1 MRLLLNQ
8 TDPMSTASKSFSDH
22 ESDEFDDDDNEMLV
36 DYSDDH
42 HRHRTTSSKKF
53 TSRTTTSKRSY
64 IANGR
69 KSLSTKKRSNI
80 KRSEKVL
87 HSYNS
92 FDAID
97 MDSMQDAEQNGN
109 NGPQRHAANLRER
122 KRMQSINDAFD
133 GLRTHIPVHPY
144 EKRLSKV
151 DTLRLAIEYIS
162 FLNRL
167 LNSTNQTDSIH
178 PLPQPSHR
186 FRSHSSHPHGNNCP
200 ALTKKK
206 IILDCSPMSN
216 DENDEGQIIVGHSLS
231 WHDASLRHLVHH
243 SSIVAPG
250 CNIYHSDIIVVTANV
265 WIPDVLTS
273 ANGHQISTSPSC
285 STIGMNMSTMNNHLS
300 ATVNHSDDSNNQD
313 DDNGS
318 PTGLNSTHLQTIPS
332 QWDMSINGNDY
343 LPVYNHHHHHHQVQ
357 QQQLQQQQQQQAR
370 TNMYEDDHVWYERL
384 RSMATS
390 IGTEQ
395 QSSSDSSSN
404 DIQQH
409 HQLFDVYS
417 QHLPP
422 PMMTT
427 VSIDPHI
434 NYYST
439 NHAFD
444 HYHHHHHI
452 PEYQT
457 MFSF

>member
-8 TDPMSTASKSFSDH
+8 TDQMPTPSKVFSDH
-22 ESDEFDDDDNEMLV
+22 ESDEFDDDDNEMMV
-36 DYSDDH
+36 NYSNHHHH
-42 HRHRTTSSKKF
+42 HRQSTTTTATQKKYNNRSTTLSSSK
-53 TSRTTTSKRSY
+53 RN
-64 IANGR
+64 NGR
-69 KSLSTKKRSNI
+69 KSISIKKRSNI
-80 KRSEKVL
+80 KRSSKL
-87 HSYNS
+87 IHTYDS
-92 FDAID
+92 FDTYDID
-97 MDSMQDAEQNGN
+97 DVNQIDNNQNSG
-109 NGPQRHAANLRER
+109 QRHAANLRER
-122 KRMQSINDAFD
+122 KRMQSINDAFE

-151 DTLRLAIEYIS
+151 DTLRLAIDYIA

-167 LNSTNQTDSIH
+167 LTSTSQTDSIH

-186 FRSHSSHPHGNNCP
+186 FRSHPSHPHGNNCP
-200 ALTKKK
+200 VLTRKK
-206 IILDCSPMSN
+206 IILDCTPITN
-216 DENDEGQIIVGHSLS
+216 DNNDQGQTILGHSLS
-231 WHDASLRHLVHH
+231 WYDASLHHLVHH

-250 CNIYHSDIIVVTANV
+250 CNIYHSDIIVITANV
-265 WIPDVLTS
+265 WIPEILSSSNSTHTS
-273 ANGHQISTSPSC
+273 ISPTCSNIPMHTS
-285 STIGMNMSTMNNHLS
+285 TKKNHLLVPI
-300 ATVNHSDDSNNQD
+300 THSDDSDNNND
-313 DDNGS
+313 DDDENV
-318 PTGLNSTHLQTIPS
+318 NSTGFNSNHLQQISS
-332 QWDMSINGNDY
+332 QWDMSINGNDF
-343 LPVYNHHHHHHQVQ
+343 LPVYNNQQ
-357 QQQLQQQQQQQAR
+357 QQQLQ
-370 TNMYEDDHVWYERL
+370 TTIYEDDHVWYERL

-390 IGTEQ
+390 IGSEK
-395 QSSSDSSSN
+395 QSSSDSSLN

-427 VSIDPHI
+427 VSIDPHM

-444 HYHHHHHI
+444 HYHHHHHHI